1 MRVFNV
7 RPAGRA
13 DVARIAPLFDA
24 YRGFYG
30 KPSDLPG
37 ARAFLKERVAKAEA
51 LVYIAEREDNPGA
64 DLFGFTLVYPSFSSV
79 SLARAWVL
87 NDLYVSDDARRLG
100 VGRALVRFVVEQAT
114 RAGVHHVELATQLRN
129 ASARALYE
137 SEGFEQDEQFAHYS
151 IDCQR
156 ADE

>member
-1 MRVFNV
+1 MKGFTIR
-7 RPAGRA
+7 RARRA

-37 ARAFLKERVAKAEA
+37 ARAFLKERVATAEA
-51 LVYIAEREDNPGA
+51 LLYIAEPAQNPSA
-64 DLFGFTLVYPSFSSV
+64 YLFGFTLVYPTFSSV

-87 NDLYVSDDARRLG
+87 NDLFVSDDARRLG
-100 VGRALVRFVVEQAT
+100 VGRALVRFVLQEAKH
-114 RAGVHHVELATQLRN
+114 AGAHHVELATQLRN

-137 SEGFEQDEQFAHYS
+137 SEGFEQDVLFAHYS

-156 ADE
+156 AEE